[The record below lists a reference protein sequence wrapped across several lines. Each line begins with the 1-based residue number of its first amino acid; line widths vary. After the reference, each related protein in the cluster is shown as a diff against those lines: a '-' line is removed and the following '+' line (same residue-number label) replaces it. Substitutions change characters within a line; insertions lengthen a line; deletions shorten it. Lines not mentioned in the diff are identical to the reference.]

1 MTGALAVPVV
11 TIMYLS
17 RKSEHLDSEIVRGIH
32 PIDTWVGHVST
43 GRFPAEDGVE
53 HTLT

>member
-1 MTGALAVPVV
+1 MAIACRSFTDFLA
-11 TIMYLS
+11 

-53 HTLT
+53 HTLI